1 VIEDGPGFGS
11 YILSDANVGLVKQK
25 GTGVYCVSDVS
36 NGVNLDTGP
45 VIVTEDRTKSGTGA
59 LIAEIARP
67 WFGICDSALTV
78 TIMDSN
84 GNARDAGFTIA
95 FL

>member
-1 VIEDGPGFGS
+1 VIADGPGFGS
-11 YILSDANVGLVKQK
+11 YITADVNVGLVQQK
-25 GTGVYCVSDVS
+25 GTGVYCVSNVS
-36 NGVNLDTGP
+36 NGVDLNMGP

-67 WFGICDSALTV
+67 GFGICGTALTV

-84 GNARDAGFTIA
+84 GNAYDSGFTIA